1 MTNDESSSNDECVN
15 DEAFV
20 IRHSNLIRHSTFVI
34 RVSAIAAL
42 ACGCGNPSR
51 ANIELRKQVQQLQG
65 QVSSLQR
72 QHDADQRLIQ
82 GLRDRQGTIPTLPTT
97 RLSRLFTTHG
107 LEFGRLTGG
116 ADLDSNKPGDEG
128 LLLYMTPVDETGQPI
143 KAAGS
148 FDVEAFDLAE
158 PADPRI
164 GHWHFDLQQSRASW
178 NGFLL
183 DYGYILTCPWQKKV
197 PRHRDITVRVTFSDE
212 LTQIPFTAQRVV
224 RINPP
229 PEAPASPR

>member
-1 MTNDESSSNDECVN
+1 MN
-15 DEAFV
+15 DEASIDRHRFV
-20 IRHSNLIRHSTFVI
+20 IRPSSLICHSSFVI
-34 RVSAIAAL
+34 RLSAIAAL

-51 ANIELRKQVQQLQG
+51 ANIELRKQVQQLQA
-65 QVSSLQR
+65 QVSSLHR
-72 QHDADQRLIQ
+72 EHEADQRLIH
-82 GLRDRQGTIPTLPTT
+82 GLRDRQGTLPTLPAT
-97 RLSRLFTTHG
+97 RLARLFTTHG

-116 ADLDSNKPGDEG
+116 ADLDPNKPGDEG
-128 LLLYMTPVDETGQPI
+128 LLLYMTPEDETGQPI

-158 PADPRI
+158 PNDPRI
-164 GHWHFDLQQSRASW
+164 GHWQFDLQQSRASW

-197 PRHRDITVRVTFSDE
+197 PRHRDITVRVTFLDE

-229 PEAPASPR
+229 PETPVSSH